1 MRTDSSICWPIVVAE
16 HGDHEGSG
24 IGIVVTGGVR
34 WRAVCLA
41 FQLLDCHDFAPRL
54 DVRLWLTGRDH
65 HVTLE
70 PVTLLAGGGM
80 VPDEFA
86 VAVDDV
92 LVGGGRSRLALHWK
106 ADEDTWSLTD

>member
-16 HGDHEGSG
+16 HGDRDGYG

-65 HVTLE
+65 LTLE

-80 VPDEFA
+80 VPDELA
-86 VAVDDV
+86 VALDDV
-92 LVGGGRSRLALHWK
+92 LVSGGRSRLALHWR